1 MEKACEM
8 GICRSSRL
16 RGARG
21 LPQGDPWAPVALA
34 LLLSLPAQHV
44 KEVTPGA
51 DTLLC
56 VDDRTVLAKSV
67 PELAQASDTWERLGE
82 VTRHQDQKIFPDV

>member
-1 MEKACEM
+1 MLLEDQWKRHVRWVSYAGAVAKEP
-8 GICRSSRL
+8 L

-21 LPQGDPWAPVALA
+21 LPPGDPWAPVALA

-51 DTLLC
+51 DTLLY

-67 PELAQASDTWERLGE
+67 PELAQASDTWGA
-82 VTRHQDQKIFPDV
+82 PG